1 MRPGEGP
8 AYTFEMT
15 PSLAGVWT
23 LLSMVLLAAA
33 IGAVAL
39 LYDAL
44 GRQFSGGPAGLLL
57 WPLALLITLPL
68 HELAHAVFVVIYG
81 GRPRFGAGVKGGMPY
96 LYVTDPGRRFG
107 RNQFL
112 EIALAPLVLIDLA
125 ALVLLFLQPT
135 WTWAAVAF
143 VVNTSGAIGDLWVS
157 GLLLRFP
164 PWALVEDRKDGFAV
178 WTPLGQDEAGLRGA
192 APRQRVPA
200 PPWLGIWLFAA
211 CAIFA
216 LLPFAT
222 ITLAAW
228 VSPASGT
235 HTLGLG
241 PLALVT
247 VQHSGRGAAVQLNLL
262 LMSALAAVL
271 AAPVTLAWRRW
282 RQPRRAR

>member
-1 MRPGEGP
+1 VRAAEGP

-23 LLSMVLLAAA
+23 LLSLGILGVA
-33 IGAVAL
+33 IAAVAL
-39 LYDAL
+39 LYLAL
-44 GRQFSGGPAGLLL
+44 GRQFSGGPAGFLL
-57 WPLALLITLPL
+57 WPAALLITLPL
-68 HELAHAVFVVIYG
+68 HELVHALFVVLYG

-112 EIALAPLVLIDLA
+112 EIALAPLVLIDLG
-125 ALVLLFLQPT
+125 ALILLLLQPA
-135 WTWAAVAF
+135 WSWAAVAF

-164 PWALVEDRKDGFAV
+164 RWALVEDRKDGFAV
-178 WTPLGQDEAGLRGA
+178 WTPLGQDEAGLRRA
-192 APRQRVPA
+192 APRHHVPA
-200 PPWLGIWLFAA
+200 PPWLGIWFFAA

-216 LLPFAT
+216 VLPFAA

-228 VSPASGT
+228 TAPGSGT

-241 PLALVT
+241 PLHVIT
-247 VQHSGRGAAVQLNLL
+247 VHQPGRGAAIQLNLL

-271 AAPVTLAWRRW
+271 AAPVTVAWRRW
-282 RQPRRAR
+282 RRPRRPR

>member
-1 MRPGEGP
+1 
-8 AYTFEMT
+8 MT

-23 LLSMVLLAAA
+23 LVSVGLLGVA
-33 IGAVAL
+33 IATVAL
-39 LYDAL
+39 IYLVL
-44 GRQFSGGPAGLLL
+44 GRHFSGGPAGFLL
-57 WPLALLITLPL
+57 WPAALLITLPL
-68 HELAHAVFVVIYG
+68 HELVHAVFVVLYG

-112 EIALAPLVLIDLA
+112 EIALAPLVLIDLG
-125 ALVLLFLQPT
+125 ALILLLLQPG
-135 WTWAAVAF
+135 WTWAAVAL

-178 WTPLGQDEAGLRGA
+178 WTPLGQDEAGLRRA
-192 APRQRVPA
+192 APRRHVPA
-200 PPWLGIWLFAA
+200 PPWLGIWFFAA

-216 LLPFAT
+216 LLPIAA
-222 ITLAAW
+222 IALAAW
-228 VSPASGT
+228 VAPGSST

-241 PLALVT
+241 PLGLIT
-247 VQHSGRGAAVQLNLL
+247 VRQSGRGAAIQLNLL

-271 AAPVTLAWRRW
+271 AAPVTVAWRRW
-282 RQPRRAR
+282 RRSRRPR